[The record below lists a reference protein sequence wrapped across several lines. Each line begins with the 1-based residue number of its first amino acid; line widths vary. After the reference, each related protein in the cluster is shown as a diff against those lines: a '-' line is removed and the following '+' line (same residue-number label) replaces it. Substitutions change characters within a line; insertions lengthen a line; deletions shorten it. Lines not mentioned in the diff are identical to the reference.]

1 MADVLTKEELAA
13 ELPGVEAHEIH
24 DSPIPGMFEVAV
36 GPNVAYVSEDGRFF
50 IQGDLYDL
58 DSNENLTEQR
68 RSHAR
73 ADVLAGIDPETM
85 IVFSPAPEDVKHT
98 VTIFTDIDC
107 GYCRQLHREIDLV
120 NSLGIAVQYVS
131 YPRTGPDTDSWDKAD
146 KVWCAPDRLTAF
158 TDAILG
164 GKLPEEMCAATPVAG
179 HYDLGHL
186 VGVRG
191 TPTVLTDT
199 GAQIGG
205 YLPPAEL
212 FAKLEALV
220 DEPR

>member
-1 MADVLTKEELAA
+1 MKSKWTLCLLPSFATVSMADVLTKEELAA

-98 VTIFTDIDC
+98 VTIFTDIDSIPL
-107 GYCRQLHREIDLV
+107 GVNFKKYIDEQVGKCDIFL
-120 NSLGIAVQYVS
+120 AVIGEKWLS
-131 YPRTGPDTDSWDKAD
+131 ATDDGDRPRRPCAD
-146 KVWCAPDRLTAF
+146 ADADDDGRLTRHCA
-158 TDAILG
+158 G
-164 GKLPEEMCAATPVAG
+164 GRR
-179 HYDLGHL
+179 
-186 VGVRG
+186 VR
-191 TPTVLTDT
+191 
-199 GAQIGG
+199 AR
-205 YLPPAEL
+205 ARR
-212 FAKLEALV
+212 ASSAS
-220 DEPR
+220 RASS